1 MKLSVDSEM
10 RRARHHAKRGES
22 AQAAEIYGAV
32 LQAFPKNKRAQQ
44 ELVKLR
50 VVPTQQTLPKDAY
63 NRISATFR
71 QGDYAGVIRD
81 GGLLAT
87 QYPDDF
93 ILQFMLAAANTE
105 LNRLEEA
112 VTHYS
117 RGLALNPNYAEGHYN
132 LGNVH
137 EKRGAIDEAIA
148 SYTRALRLKPDY
160 PHAHYNL
167 GVVLQGRGLLGEAK
181 ASYKRALASRPDYP
195 EAHHNL
201 GSTLQSEGALE
212 EAIIHYQRAVAGKPD
227 YAEAHYSLGVV
238 FRHTGQ
244 LEEAAESCK
253 RAIAINPDQAEA
265 HNNLGVI
272 SQEMSDLKAAEAS
285 YNRAVEIN
293 PDYAEA
299 HNNLGAVR
307 KDMGVLDASVT
318 SYNRAL
324 EINPDYTEAHNNLG
338 LVLKEAG
345 DLEAAVASYS
355 KALEIDPD
363 YANARAQKLHDNA
376 HMCRWEAMRED
387 ASRIPGLGIEGKSIA
402 PFVMLVADDNPR
414 RNRQRAE
421 KYARG
426 MIRSAVMPTPQSP
439 ATRPQRLRV
448 GYFSADFHNH
458 ATMYLMASLFALH
471 DRNGFEIH
479 AYSFGPDK
487 DDDMRQQLVA
497 SVDRFHDVR
506 HMSDAAITR
515 LARADDI
522 DIAVDLKGFT
532 QHSRPGIFAGR
543 AAPIQISY
551 LGYPGTLGAPFMD
564 YMIADDQV
572 IPESQQQFYSEKI
585 IFLPNSYQVNDNKR
599 RISNRI
605 PIRAECGLPEDAFV
619 FCCFNVPYKIGPDEF
634 DIWMRLLREVEGSVL
649 WLFKTNPWAETNLR
663 AEAEARNI
671 DGSRIIF
678 AERLPQE
685 DHLARLGLAD
695 LFLDTFVC
703 NAHTT
708 ASDALWAGVPLI
720 TKPGEGFAARV
731 AASLLHAIELP
742 ELIADSKD
750 HYEALALEF
759 ANDRQK
765 LQDLKQK
772 LAHKRTSAP
781 LFDTPSFVR
790 HIEDGYQQAFQR
802 YLDGQAPAPIKVA
815 STAQDDAA
823 KDEIRLLLELFNQGK
838 FAETVGDA
846 ERLVQ
851 ENPGNHLLQDFLGTI
866 YFGLM
871 QLDKAVIQ
879 HQRAIEIDPRHAPA
893 HYNLARA
900 LEKKGVLDGAVA
912 SYRQAIEIRPNYVN
926 ALYNLGLILQASD
939 RRDDAIALYR
949 RTLEIDP
956 DHARAREQI
965 LRQLALMCDWTAIE
979 TEAAN
984 IPNLGIE
991 GSSVSPFSLLAM
1003 EDAPERHRQRAERTA
1018 TELYT
1023 AKPLPAVPC
1032 PQHRPDRLRIG
1043 YFSADFHDH
1052 ATMYLMAGL
1061 FEAHDREAYEIL
1073 AYSYG
1078 PDKQDTMRQRLVG
1091 AVDAFHDVRDLSDES
1106 AAHLAREHRIDIAVD
1121 LKGYTQHSRVGILSY
1136 RPAPVQMSYLGYPG
1150 TLGAPFIDYLIA
1162 DDMVIPTAQQQHYS
1176 ETIIRLPHSYQVN
1189 DQSREISDRPMT
1201 RAEVGLPDDA
1211 FVFCCFNSNYKIGT
1225 CEFDIW
1231 MRLLNSIEG
1240 SVLWLFKSNHR
1251 AEDNLRNHAKSR
1263 GIAPERIIF
1272 AGHLP
1277 LSEHLARYRFADLF
1291 LDTFIYNAHTT
1302 GSDALWTGL
1311 PVVTKLGQGFASRV
1325 GGSLLNAVGLPEL
1338 ITQTPDDYETL
1349 AFELASDPEKLG
1361 EIKRKLTS
1369 NRSTEPLFDTSLF
1382 TRHIEEAYKQAYQNY
1397 FDGSDPKPIKIGP

>member
-10 RRARHHAKRGES
+10 RRARHHAKRGET

-50 VVPTQQTLPKDAY
+50 VVPAQQTLPRDAY
-63 NRISATFR
+63 NQISAAFR

-81 GGLLAT
+81 GGILAT
-87 QYPDDF
+87 QYTDDF

-148 SYTRALRLKPDY
+148 SYTSALRLKPDH
-160 PHAHYNL
+160 PQVHYNL
-167 GVVLQGRGLLGEAK
+167 GVVLQGRGLLGKAM
-181 ASYKRALASRPDYP
+181 ASYKRALASKPDYA

-201 GSTLQSEGALE
+201 GSALQLEGKLE
-212 EAIIHYQRAVAGKPD
+212 DAIIHYQRAVAQKPD
-227 YAEAHYSLGVV
+227 YTEAHYSLGVV
-238 FRHTGQ
+238 FRYTEQ
-244 LEEAAESCK
+244 LEEAAASCK
-253 RAIAINPDQAEA
+253 RAIALNPNHAEA

-272 SQEMSDLKAAEAS
+272 SQEMSDLNTAEVS

-307 KDMGVLDASVT
+307 KDMGVLDASIN

-324 EINPDYTEAHNNLG
+324 DVNPEYAEAHNNLG
-338 LVLKEAG
+338 LVLEETG
-345 DLEAAVASYS
+345 DLEAAVTSYS
-355 KALEIDPD
+355 KALDIDPD
-363 YANARAQKLHDNA
+363 YVNARVQKLHNNA
-376 HMCRWEAMRED
+376 HMCRWGAIRQD
-387 ASRIPGLGIEGKSIA
+387 ASRIPKLGIEGKSVA
-402 PFVMLVADDNPR
+402 PFSMLVTEDNPG

-421 KYARG
+421 KH
-426 MIRSAVMPTPQSP
+426 
-439 ATRPQRLRV
+439 TREKIKSTTVPPLQRRMAKPQRLRV

-458 ATMYLMASLFALH
+458 ATMYLMARLFTLH
-471 DRNGFEIH
+471 DRNDFEIH

-487 DDDMRQQLVA
+487 HDDMRQQLVA

-506 HMSDAAITR
+506 HMSDEAITR
-515 LARADDI
+515 LARADEI

-532 QHSRPGIFAGR
+532 RHCRPGIFAGR
-543 AAPIQISY
+543 AAPVQISY
-551 LGYPGTLGAPFMD
+551 LGFPGTLGAPFMD
-564 YMIADDQV
+564 YLIADDQV
-572 IPESQQQFYSEKI
+572 IPKSQQQFYSEKI

-599 RISNRI
+599 PISDRI
-605 PIRAECGLPEDAFV
+605 PTRTECGLPDDAFV
-619 FCCFNVPYKIGPDEF
+619 FCCFNAPYKVGPDEF
-634 DIWMRLLREVEGSVL
+634 DVWMGLLREVEGSVL
-649 WLFKTNPWAETNLR
+649 WLIKTNPWVESSLR
-663 AEAEARNI
+663 AEAEARNV
-671 DGSRIIF
+671 DSARIIF

-759 ANDRQK
+759 ANDLQK

-781 LFDTPSFVR
+781 LFDTTSFAR
-790 HIEDGYQQAFQR
+790 HIEDGYRQAYQF
-802 YLDGQAPAPIKVA
+802 YLNGEAPTSIRVA
-815 STAQDDAA
+815 TTAQNDAA
-823 KDEIRLLLELFNQGK
+823 KDEIRQLLELYSQGK
-838 FAETVGDA
+838 LAEIVDDA
-846 ERLVQ
+846 ERLVL
-851 ENPGNHLLQDFLGTI
+851 EDPENHLLQDFLGTI
-866 YFGLM
+866 YSGLM
-871 QLDKAVIQ
+871 QLDKAVIH
-879 HQRAIEIDPRHAPA
+879 HQRAIEIDPRHASA

-900 LEKKGVLDGAVA
+900 LEKKGVFDGAVA
-912 SYRQAIEIRPNYVN
+912 SYRRAIEIRPNYID

-939 RRDDAIALYR
+939 RRDEAIALYR
-949 RTLEIDP
+949 RTLELDP
-956 DHARAREQI
+956 EHSRAREQ
-965 LRQLALMCDWTAIE
+965 LLHQLALMCDWTTIE
-979 TEAAN
+979 AETAS
-984 IPNLGIE
+984 IPGLGIE
-991 GSSVSPFSLLAM
+991 GPSVSPFSLLAM
-1003 EDAPERHRQRAERTA
+1003 EDAPERHRRRSERTA
-1018 TELYT
+1018 QELYT
-1023 AKPLPAVPC
+1023 AKSLPVLPC
-1032 PQHRPDRLRIG
+1032 PQDRPDRLRIG

-1061 FEAHDREAYEIL
+1061 FEAHDREAFEIY

-1078 PDKQDTMRQRLVG
+1078 PDKQDAMRQRLVD
-1091 AVDAFHDVRDLSDES
+1091 AVDAFHDVRGLSDEN

-1121 LKGYTQHSRVGILSY
+1121 LKGYTQHSRAGILSY
-1136 RPAPVQMSYLGYPG
+1136 RPAPIQMSYLGYPG

-1162 DDMVIPTAQQQHYS
+1162 DDTVIPITQQQHYC
-1176 ETIIRLPHSYQVN
+1176 ENIIRLPYSYQVN
-1189 DQSREISDRPMT
+1189 DPFRAISDRPMT
-1201 RAEVGLPDDA
+1201 RAEFGLPDNA

-1225 CEFDIW
+1225 HEFDIW
-1231 MRLLNSIEG
+1231 MRLLNRIEG
-1240 SVLWLFKSNHR
+1240 SVLWLFKSNHW
-1251 AEDNLRNHAKSR
+1251 AEDNLRNHAESR
-1263 GIAPERIIF
+1263 GIAAERIIF
-1272 AGHLP
+1272 ANHLP
-1277 LSEHLARYRFADLF
+1277 LKEHLARYRFADLF

-1311 PVVTKLGQGFASRV
+1311 PVVTKLGQGFAARV

-1338 ITQTPDDYETL
+1338 ITQTPDDYEAL
-1349 AFELASDPEKLG
+1349 AFELASNPDKLG
-1361 EIKRKLTS
+1361 EIKRKLAS
-1369 NRSTEPLFDTSLF
+1369 NRSTQPLFDTSLF
-1382 TRHIEEAYKQAYQNY
+1382 TRHIEEAYKQAYKIY
-1397 FDGSDPKPIKIGP
+1397 FDGFDPKPITISP